1 MLRLV
6 LFFLVGVLACG
17 ACSAIA
23 ADNPQSIA
31 AQRKAMSKDRF
42 ANGVVPRSNEPTGEL
57 TVLRIWPDDID
68 MRISIA
74 ALQGLVNRDKPKLY
88 IGIDKPLRWLE
99 YYGGKNV
106 TKIEPDIFKVFEK
119 FKDSVKGLVVYDYSL
134 DAISNIA
141 ITYAGLEDLIPAD
154 PEVAKTLS
162 EKFGWTVVHD
172 LRGKWKTRY
181 EAYKWA
187 YDNLFPKCS
196 KSAMT
201 HYNHGYV
208 SKEADPFGMDSET
221 QKTGF
226 AVDYAVEF
234 RMFNWH
240 TTTEPTTEEM
250 NLTKQ
255 ILESVPFHTPIFG
268 RSATQDCFPEPAF
281 VSLVA
286 KYGNLH
292 IPSGMSN
299 TSVLSGAQLPPELL
313 VQRQLPPA
321 RDSGPDKVYIAFTN
335 SEHDNLEHVIG
346 GGPPW
351 HRLGMETDDPY
362 RIWWSDPWRGRIP
375 VGWPIGPLVADL
387 APTTLAHFTTTATDN
402 DCLMVALSGLC
413 LSEPEVYGAEYPEM
427 QEELLNEYCKLTGDY
442 MKRLNWTI
450 AQPVG
455 LPGSLKY
462 FVKNIPTLQGVMEG
476 YGPHKGITLDKAD
489 YMLDG
494 VPIFHSI
501 TNGTTSTDRNRALG
515 EENKRKAKGFAD
527 EIKGLNITERP
538 AFIHAWTVGW
548 DFGPTTLKMAAD
560 LLPADYVV
568 VRPDELAVLYKKYKG
583 DKAELT
589 SVSPKLTPSGTVTET
604 ANGTGGLIV
613 DTGKMKAEIGW
624 GKEAQPP
631 MKRIM
636 GVDGKW
642 RGTGKLLLNNPD
654 RLSIKSFTAK
664 AIKSTS
670 TEKQYQLTYLYS
682 NDKSMIITLTA
693 IAGHPYILVKE
704 ESNDPNLASWGFDPY
719 TDFKPDFLH
728 NDAWT
733 RDLDYKGVKAMGGMP
748 WSRWVLA
755 GKKEGAERDLIGV
768 FTISW
773 ADWDNGNMIFWQ
785 HSPGAYMEI
794 YQSRSGSKEFAFA
807 ALDRNNLPDIRQ
819 YWNEL
824 NSK

>member
-1 MLRLV
+1 MQRLIL
-6 LFFLVGVLACG
+6 LFLISVFVCC

-23 ADNPQSIA
+23 ADTPASIA
-31 AQRKAMSKDRF
+31 AKRKAMSKDQF

-57 TVLRIWPDDID
+57 TVLRIWPDDVD
-68 MRISIA
+68 MRIA
-74 ALQGLVNRDKPKLY
+74 VGALQGIVNREKPQLY

-99 YYGGKNV
+99 YYGGKVV
-106 TKIEPDIFKVFEK
+106 TKIEPDIFKVFDK
-119 FKDSVKGLVVYDYSL
+119 FKGSVKGIVIYDYSI
-134 DAISNIA
+134 DALSNVA
-141 ITYAGLEDLIPAD
+141 ITYAGIEDLIPAD
-154 PEVAKTLS
+154 PEIAKILS
-162 EKFGWTVVHD
+162 DKFGWKVVHD

-181 EAYKWA
+181 EAYQWA
-187 YDNLFPKCS
+187 YNNLFPKCS

-201 HYNHGYV
+201 HYNHGYLLDV
-208 SKEADPFGMDSET
+208 EDPFGMDSEI

-234 RMFNWH
+234 RQFNWH
-240 TTTEPTTEEM
+240 TVTEPSTEEM
-250 NLTKQ
+250 NLTKK

-268 RSATQDCFPEPAF
+268 RSATQGCFPEPAF

-286 KYGNLH
+286 KYGDLH

-313 VQRQLPPA
+313 VQKQLPPA

-413 LSEPEVYGAEYPEM
+413 LSDPEMYGAAYPEM
-427 QEELLNEYCKLTGDY
+427 QDELLDEYCKLTGDY
-442 MKRLNWTI
+442 MKKLNWTI

-455 LPGSLKY
+455 GPSTLKH
-462 FVKNIPTLQGVMEG
+462 FVKNIPTMQGIMEG
-476 YGPHKGITLDKAD
+476 YGPHRGITVDKAD
-489 YMLDG
+489 YMIDG
-494 VPIFHSI
+494 VPVFHAV
-501 TNGTTSTDRNRALG
+501 TNGTTATDRNRALG
-515 EENKRKAKGFAD
+515 AENQRKAKGFAD

-560 LLPADYVV
+560 QLPADYVV

-583 DKAELT
+583 DKTELT
-589 SVSPKLTPSGTVTET
+589 STSPKISASGTVTET
-604 ANGTGGLIV
+604 NGTNGIIV
-613 DTGKMKAEIGW
+613 DTGKIKAEIGW
-624 GKEAQPP
+624 GKEVQAPI
-631 MKRIM
+631 KRVM

-642 RGTGKLLLNNPD
+642 RGTGRLLLNNPES
-654 RLSIKSFTAK
+654 LSIKKFSAK
-664 AIKSTS
+664 RTKSTS
-670 TEKQYQLTYLYS
+670 TEKQYQLTYTYS
-682 NDKSMIITLTA
+682 DDSYMVLTLRA
-693 IAGHPYILVKE
+693 VAGQPYIFIEE
-704 ESNDPNLASWGFDPY
+704 ESKGADIPSWGFDPY
-719 TDFKPDFLH
+719 VDFKPDVVYT
-728 NDAWT
+728 DGGT
-733 RDLDYKGVKAMGGMP
+733 RNMDYDSAKSLGSLP
-748 WSRWVLA
+748 WHRWMLA
-755 GKKEGAERDLIGV
+755 SKKEGLERDMIGII
-768 FTISW
+768 TMSW
-773 ADWDNGNMIFWQ
+773 ADWTNGSMIFWQ
-785 HSPGAYMEI
+785 HKPGAYFEF
-794 YQSRSGSKEFAFA
+794 YQARSGGKQFAVA
-807 ALDRNNLPDIRQ
+807 ALDKDNWQNTMQ
-819 YWNEL
+819 VWNEL